1 MIRPV
6 TCMAEPV
13 VHTERLTKRYN
24 GLVAVRDL
32 EVRVEAGEIY
42 GFLGPNGAGKTTT
55 LLMVLGILKPTA
67 GRIYLW
73 GRALEEEPLA
83 VKRRIGV
90 VGEHDYIYDHL
101 RADEYLRFFADL
113 YEVPRP
119 AARIGALLERLGLQ
133 EFRALRAR
141 DFSRGMK
148 QKLSLARALLHDPEL
163 LILDEPVSGLDPHGI
178 VEVRHLLL
186 ELNHSGVTILI
197 SSHLLSEVEQ
207 TAHRVGIMHRG
218 RLIRQDTIPALRT
231 LLRQDLTLEVELQAP
246 VLHLDAQLAQLPVVR
261 QVQADG
267 RRLVVTVAP
276 GADHRAVI
284 SQAVAA
290 AGGVIVGMRVD
301 EPTLEEAF
309 LTLTEAAVERW
320 AS

>member
-1 MIRPV
+1 M
-6 TCMAEPV
+6 TEPV
-13 VHTERLTKRYN
+13 VRTEQLTKRYD

-32 EVRVEAGEIY
+32 EVTVEPGEIY

-73 GRALEEEPLA
+73 GRPLEDDPLA
-83 VKRRIGV
+83 VKRRVGV
-90 VGEHDYIYDHL
+90 VGEHDYIHDHL
-101 RADEYLRFFADL
+101 TADEYLRFFADL
-113 YEVPRP
+113 YGVQRP
-119 AARIGALLERLGLQ
+119 AERIGTLLERLGLL
-133 EFRALRAR
+133 EFRTLRAR

-148 QKLSLARALLHDPEL
+148 QKLALARSLLHEPDL
-163 LILDEPVSGLDPHGI
+163 LLLDEPVSGLDPHGV

-186 ELNHSGVTILI
+186 ELNRRGVTIFI

-218 RLIRQDTIPALRT
+218 RLIRQDTIPALRAW
-231 LLRQDLTLEVELQAP
+231 LRQEPVLEVELHAP
-246 VLHLDAQLAQLPVVR
+246 VPHLEAQLRALPVVR
-261 QVQADG
+261 GVQANG
-267 RRLVVTVAP
+267 RRVVVTVTP
-276 GADHRAVI
+276 GADHRGSI

-290 AGGVIVGMRVD
+290 AGGVIVGMHAH

-309 LTLTEAAVERW
+309 LTLTDAAVDRW
-320 AS
+320 TS

>member
-1 MIRPV
+1 M
-6 TCMAEPV
+6 TEPAV
-13 VHTERLTKRYN
+13 RTEQLTKRY
-24 GLVAVRDL
+24 GSLVAVSDL
-32 EVRVEAGEIY
+32 QVRVEPGEIY

-73 GRALEEEPLA
+73 GRPLEDDPLA

-90 VGEHDYIYDHL
+90 VGEHDHIYDHVT
-101 RADEYLRFFADL
+101 ADEYLRFFADL
-113 YEVPRP
+113 YGVPDP
-119 AARIGALLERLGLQ
+119 AGRIGTLLDRLGLL
-133 EFRALRAR
+133 EFRTLRAR

-148 QKLSLARALLHDPEL
+148 QKLSLARALLHEPQL

-178 VEVRHLLL
+178 AEVRHLLL
-186 ELNHSGVTILI
+186 ELNRGGVTVLI

-218 RLIRQDTIPALRT
+218 RLIRQDTIPALRG
-231 LLRQDLTLEVELQAP
+231 LLRRDPTLEVELQAP
-246 VLHLDAQLAQLPVVR
+246 VPRLDAALAGLPGVR
-261 QVQADG
+261 QVQANG
-267 RRLVVTVAP
+267 RRMIVTVAA
-276 GADHRAVI
+276 GADHRAEI

-290 AGGVIVGMRVD
+290 AGGVIVGLRMN

-309 LTLTEAAVERW
+309 LTLTEATVERW

>member
-1 MIRPV
+1 M
-6 TCMAEPV
+6 TDPV
-13 VHTERLTKRYN
+13 VRTEQLTKRYDR
-24 GLVAVRDL
+24 LVAVHDL
-32 EVRVEAGEIY
+32 DLRVEPGEIY

-73 GRALEEEPLA
+73 GRPLEDDPLA
-83 VKRRIGV
+83 AKQRIGV
-90 VGEHDYIYDHL
+90 VGEHDYIYDSL
-101 RADEYLRFFADL
+101 TAEEYLRFFAGL
-113 YEVPRP
+113 YGVRTP
-119 AARIGALLERLGLQ
+119 AVRIGTLLERLGLL
-133 EFRALRAR
+133 EFRTLRAR

-148 QKLSLARALLHDPEL
+148 QKLGLARALLHEPEL

-178 VEVRHLLL
+178 VDVRHLLL
-186 ELNHSGVTILI
+186 ELNRGGVTIFI

-218 RLIRQDTIPALRT
+218 RLIRQDTIPALRG
-231 LLRQDLTLEVELQAP
+231 LLRADLTLEVELQAP
-246 VLHLDAQLAQLPVVR
+246 VPHLDAQLTTLPEVLTA
-261 QVQADG
+261 QADG
-267 RRLVVTVAP
+267 RRLVVTVAA
-276 GADHRAVI
+276 GADHRGMI

-290 AGGVIVGMRVD
+290 AGGVIVGMRTN

-309 LTLTEAAVERW
+309 LTLTDAAVERW